1 MKTVDVKTAL
11 AEYVKNIPDSIDL
24 KLYIITKGS
33 GRKPENKI
41 FPNHVKMKNSIKDII
56 KQSFVTDLTNKQQDL
71 VDDKIKLRDL
81 ILEDAQNNDYRFLE
95 KKKNMVLSS
104 FIDKILQGDAKTS
117 IEEIDSMSKSNAF
130 CVELINND
138 KSNGIAFSTI
148 PYIKTKDTEGT
159 ATRLKDK
166 TLEHIKEDIVV
177 FSNQVDALYLV
188 DYKVLVI
195 FNEANIKKIFG
206 FDEHYKDLS
215 VNAILEL
222 DSLVET
228 TKEFLEKNL
237 VNKSI
242 MEDIVKMHIEHK
254 FEKTTDNYKEYD
266 KLFKA
271 NKDLDPKFT
280 AIDITEDNK
289 IRLDTKNKLH
299 TFVRMSKRNILQD
312 PLDVRE
318 LYIVYGKKSMKK

>member
-1 MKTVDVKTAL
+1 L
-11 AEYVKNIPDSIDL
+11 Q
-24 KLYIITKGS
+24 G
-33 GRKPENKI
+33 
-41 FPNHVKMKNSIKDII
+41 
-56 KQSFVTDLTNKQQDL
+56 
-71 VDDKIKLRDL
+71 
-81 ILEDAQNNDYRFLE
+81 RFLE

-104 FIDKILQGDAKTS
+104 FIDKILQGDAKTP
-117 IEEIDSMSKSNAF
+117 IEEIDSMSKSNTF

-138 KSNGIAFSTI
+138 NSSVIAFSSI
-148 PYIKTKDTEGT
+148 PYIRTKDTEGI

-177 FSNQVDALYLV
+177 FSNQVDALYIV
-188 DYKVLVI
+188 DYEVLVI

-206 FDEHYKDLS
+206 FDEHYKNLS

-266 KLFKA
+266 KLFKT

-280 AIDITEDNK
+280 TIDITEDNK